1 MTPYRRR
8 ARTRGF
14 TLIELMIAVAIVAIL
29 AAIAYP
35 SYRDHVLKTK
45 RAEGKALL
53 QRIAGEQERFFT
65 ARSRYTSNLTGAKPN
80 GLGFANNQS
89 ENGCYTATIALGA
102 GDMSY
107 TLSAEPANSTRC
119 GDQRQDTKCGTLTIN
134 SLGTKGA
141 TGSLGAACW

>member
-1 MTPYRRR
+1 MIGKP
-8 ARTRGF
+8 TREAEAGF

-35 SYRDHVLKTK
+35 SYTEHVLKTK

-65 ARSRYTSNLTGAKPN
+65 ARSRYTNNITGARPN
-80 GLGFANNQS
+80 GLGFASNAS
-89 ENGCYTATIALGA
+89 ENGCYTATVQLG
-102 GDMSY
+102 GDNMSY
-107 TLSAEPANSTRC
+107 TLRAAPANSAQC
-119 GDQRQDTKCGTLTIN
+119 GDQTRDTKCGTLTIN